1 MLSFLLIQLNL
12 HAQDS
17 IAVDLN
23 DMVQVK
29 NVSAPVLSADGQH
42 VAYNVSWGIVSEKE
56 SEYRSHI
63 WVADTDG
70 NWNRQFT
77 RGDESA
83 GSPAF
88 TPDGKYLSFTSGREG
103 SSQLYRLPLLG
114 GEAEQLTD
122 IESGVRS
129 YKWSPDGSKVAFIST
144 EPESKESKEKKE
156 QKEDVT
162 VVGEDHRF
170 SRIYV
175 QEIGDNPMESKPI
188 TLFSEDLHA
197 QDFSWS
203 PDGNTIVFSHRT
215 SPLLDDRDESAIS
228 TVPADSGEVSLLID
242 MGGADYAPV
251 FTHDGS
257 HIAFLSSGNDPEPI
271 GLTDAYIISAE
282 GDGDP
287 VALAHT
293 FDRNINDLMLGDKE
307 GAVYVTEGRKTLST
321 MYELPLNGDNPIQL
335 TPNDA
340 YYSFNSAPMAGVTA
354 YTKQKSDM
362 FEEVYATSG
371 SIADATQLSDFS
383 SDYIFPEIPRVETIT
398 WTSYD
403 GMEIEGL
410 LIYPI
415 DYKEGEEYPLFLNV
429 HGGPGGVYSNTF
441 LGSGAFYNAAFFAHH
456 GYAVLKPN
464 PRGSSG
470 YGKEFRYANFQDL
483 GEGDYEDIMSG
494 VDEVIEMGIADPDQ
508 LVMAGWSYGGY
519 MAARIAT
526 KTDRFKAIS
535 MGAGLFNLESM
546 FVTTDVIDYGL
557 GLMGGGYWESDEL
570 KEVYKKLSPH
580 TMVDEVTTPVQLLHS
595 SNDQRVPASQ
605 SFEMYQ
611 VLKRMDVPTEL
622 VLYPRSGH
630 GPSEPKL
637 SVDVG
642 MRVLD
647 WFDTYLDRA
656 DM

>member
-1 MLSFLLIQLNL
+1 
-12 HAQDS
+12 
-17 IAVDLN
+17 
-23 DMVQVK
+23 
-29 NVSAPVLSADGQH
+29 
-42 VAYNVSWGIVSEKE
+42 
-56 SEYRSHI
+56 
-63 WVADTDG
+63 
-70 NWNRQFT
+70 
-77 RGDESA
+77 
-83 GSPAF
+83 
-88 TPDGKYLSFTSGREG
+88 
-103 SSQLYRLPLLG
+103 
-114 GEAEQLTD
+114 
-122 IESGVRS
+122 
-129 YKWSPDGSKVAFIST
+129 
-144 EPESKESKEKKE
+144 
-156 QKEDVT
+156 
-162 VVGEDHRF
+162 
-170 SRIYV
+170 
-175 QEIGDNPMESKPI
+175 
-188 TLFSEDLHA
+188 
-197 QDFSWS
+197 
-203 PDGNTIVFSHRT
+203 
-215 SPLLDDRDESAIS
+215 
-228 TVPADSGEVSLLID
+228 
-242 MGGADYAPV
+242 
-251 FTHDGS
+251 
-257 HIAFLSSGNDPEPI
+257 
-271 GLTDAYIISAE
+271 
-282 GDGDP
+282 
-287 VALAHT
+287 
-293 FDRNINDLMLGDKE
+293 
-307 GAVYVTEGRKTLST
+307 
-321 MYELPLNGDNPIQL
+321 
-335 TPNDA
+335 
-340 YYSFNSAPMAGVTA
+340 
-354 YTKQKSDM
+354 
-362 FEEVYATSG
+362 
-371 SIADATQLSDFS
+371 
-383 SDYIFPEIPRVETIT
+383 ETIT

-403 GMEIEGL
+403 GMQIEGL